1 MSTAP
6 QRVIP
11 DNIPTDSELVDDIR
25 AVVPGLKLYRPSPDW
40 WGFPFDGIEYD
51 MPPDL
56 PGHPEVPHPTR
67 SDNGRPVMVKADGT
81 LEVHDRYGPLLDP
94 KTKKP
99 AGFGPVPGH
108 TAMAVAKHALR
119 KHQQHG
125 VTLLRGDASDATRK
139 KKAQAMFLQH
149 QRLWAEAQVSA
160 RAKYVENFRKNK
172 KNQGLDPRDPS
183 PLQALAQEILDDLLD
198 SGTKTFRYACNSRC
212 YATNDLSKF
221 ERHLRLRHS
230 EEFRLWQMDSNE
242 ETAGATRGKDGAEK
256 LAGAIGKPGGKKKTA
271 AKKTA

>member
-6 QRVIP
+6 QQVIP
-11 DNIPTDSELVDDIR
+11 DNIPTDEELVDDIR
-25 AVVPGLKLYRPSPDW
+25 SVVPGLRLYRPSPDW
-40 WGFPFDGIEYD
+40 WSFEFSGSRLY

-56 PGHPEVPHPTR
+56 PGQPEVPHPTLKE
-67 SDNGRPVMVKADGT
+67 NGRAVMVKANGL

-94 KTKKP
+94 KTRKP
-99 AGFGPVPGH
+99 SGHGPVPGE
-108 TAMAVAKHALR
+108 TALAQAKLAVR

-125 VTLLRGDASDATRK
+125 LTLLRGDASDATRK
-139 KKAQAMFLQH
+139 AKAQAMFLQH
-149 QRLWAEAQVSA
+149 QRLWAESQVSA

-198 SGTKTFRYACNSRC
+198 SGTKTFRYACDSRC

-221 ERHLRLRHS
+221 ERHLRLRHP
-230 EEFRLWQMDSNE
+230 EEFRLWQADSNE

-256 LAGAIGKPGGKKKTA
+256 LAGAIGKPGGKKKA